1 MEESGPSLN
10 VAPETGEKPKA
21 NLRLQKKIILYFE
34 TPKGEGEDY
43 LFDRRPFPKDE
54 YVSLLRE
61 AFFGELS
68 RGEIP
73 DEEFQ
78 EMLQLINAP
87 SAAIS
92 RGRTNKKAA
101 KTAESFFSRPE
112 VDNKRVRGLL
122 ATFVRGSF
130 RERNSV
136 ETQDLV
142 AFAEKYPDPIAL
154 EKDLSRFLDLIQR
167 NNGVGKR
174 KEYEQALSLFQKEF
188 YGKRWQY
195 YQQINRLKEMARTK
209 VVLKEPVESGQFI
222 GIVENR
228 LSSPLE
234 LETRNGQIVAGTD
247 EGVGYK
253 RVNED
258 GIAINTEKEA
268 FISIDGVGGES
279 AGREAKDILSEA
291 FLVGIKD
298 DRSFRDIQRQAHLA
312 MKERGRGAA
321 CYVAGRIVED
331 GEGAV
336 LEVAQAGDERLVVLD
351 KGGIKFA
358 TKDENNPKKKN
369 EVFNFVGY
377 NYQGKT
383 TAYRLRLNEG
393 DRIIAASDGLWDNF
407 SSQEVYRLV
416 KGKSPQEAMAILNKK
431 VRKAMASGGK
441 RDNLNIIIYD
451 FRPDEKE
458 KKKAK
463 LW

>member
-1 MEESGPSLN
+1 MEESRPSLN
-10 VAPETGEKPKA
+10 IAPEIRREAEKD
-21 NLRLQKKIILYFE
+21 LRQQKKIILYFE

-43 LFDRRPFPKDE
+43 LFGKRPLPKDE
-54 YVSLLRE
+54 DISLLKE
-61 AFFGELS
+61 AFFSELS

-73 DEEFQ
+73 DEEFR

-122 ATFVRGSF
+122 AAFVRGNF
-130 RERNSV
+130 KERNSV

-142 AFAEKYPDPIAL
+142 AFAEKYPDPVAL

-195 YQQINRLKEMARTK
+195 YQQINRLKEKAGTR
-209 VVLKEPVESGQFI
+209 VVREESVESDQFI
-222 GIVENR
+222 GAVENR

-234 LETRNGQIVAGTD
+234 LETRNGWIVAGTD

-268 FISIDGVGGES
+268 FVSIDGVGGKS
-279 AGREAKDILSEA
+279 GGREAKDILSEA

-312 MKERGRGAA
+312 MKERGQGAA

-331 GEGAV
+331 YKGAV

-351 KGGIKFA
+351 ERGIKFA

-369 EVFNFVGY
+369 KVFNFVGY

-383 TAYRLRLNEG
+383 TVYRLRLSEG

-407 SSQEVYRLV
+407 PSQEVYRLV

-431 VRKAMASGGK
+431 VKRAMASGGK

-458 KKKAK
+458 KKES
-463 LW
+463 